1 MTTIAS
7 SHGPTEV
14 INARRTESLDAPAI
28 LDLVSNHTV
37 EQFGHVNVVH
47 LIEKANLA
55 VTLINEENEVLGFAG
70 FLDYPPLPQD
80 VCDSA
85 KWEEWMKDAK
95 YPVIEKC
102 TALNSLFLHYF
113 VAKSDYTIG
122 CATEIVRTV
131 FNAVP
136 DLHFLFLVLR
146 NNVKP
151 EQALG
156 QIFHQIEGKDGER
169 FNLYG
174 CYRHSHVPVLHIR
187 RAVVED
193 NDDLLPIF
201 LRLNDNLTQTYGDH
215 FLAELIEAQ
224 DEDNHALVAEV
235 GGKAIGFISMCSHV
249 NIDLLQKEYELASF
263 HGLRKPHPDDKLKD
277 DSPPTPPPEDPTV
290 TEAAK
295 PEEQPAEE
303 ESRAVLE
310 KSSSQETDD
319 AEDGEDPTEE
329 APSPSSG
336 IENVERQQTPFED
349 VPTPVQ
355 KPPFEPQYFGESN
368 CFSLQLFCI
377 DELYEMRSADFL
389 PQVFKLFPGKEFAV
403 ITVPHFVQEFP
414 LLQHFVRVTPKNS
427 MLVSQELYIFH
438 RGGLLHD
445 FVVRPVVTK
454 DTKQITDLVTALSA
468 TQDIL
473 NDVEIFNS
481 SRRDDDGTEVQA
493 FVAECLGQ
501 IVGVAIVRREENI
514 EYIRSHY
521 NIEDF
526 IYFNHHRR
534 DEHGHLHHF
543 SLNPVFQHY
552 TKQFF
557 KEILRQGHK
566 SCLFYPV
573 EKDCEDN
580 SKKHSL
586 ITGIN
591 YLVPVRARRQ
601 IVYPLDELNENAPS
615 ERIVDNM
622 PPYALYHIN
631 RKLTLEPKV
640 TINARIIVVGAS
652 SVGISFLETL
662 SFCPHLRFNN
672 LTLIA
677 KDGLPDKIHSAD
689 YSYTTEQLA
698 CMSLATWVNV
708 VQGNM
713 VAIDRSHKYVILEG
727 GEKVSYDYLMLCTGQ
742 QYQVP
747 KPTKVDIEEGATN
760 HIISP
765 RAIESPYPYEPP
777 VNVMTINKSMDEKQM
792 MKWITGVKEFQGKV
806 VIYGNSLDA
815 YFTLQSLLSCGVPGQ
830 NLALIQPPSSHKF
843 SEPDTFQEHG
853 LVKAVM
859 KAIEDAGV
867 EYHIDC
873 VFADW
878 QMSDVA
884 PNKISEVSFTTP
896 TKPVIIECHAF
907 LSFYP
912 KCIDAWTFKSVN
924 DACLVFDGRL
934 VIDTNFCTNDPVI
947 RAAGPLTKY
956 ARRYHAEDWS
966 NHDGYN
972 SCEIGFRLAMSV
984 LPLFDPTL
992 ESMIEENDP
1001 NDPYSKLTPIFSDCK
1016 VFHGY
1021 LPGNFEYLHVR
1032 KPGATQ
1038 AYESQLANPNHGHEI
1053 ETGSVKNGNYFR
1065 LHINQMN
1072 CVETI
1077 TCVVKAGEGLPI
1089 PVWNIT
1095 QLYNIHERYL
1105 NNLLARVE
1113 EGLIA
1118 DLFEFFREP
1127 WCMAIFHDRFRDLR
1141 QEVREL
1147 LSMPPSGGGSLS
1159 SLEAEVQQLVKE
1171 DLNISSEQKANLREF
1186 YQSIGLKKAVENRLL
1201 SFLSYNYYHLPMYA
1215 KPGMV

>member
-37 EQFGHVNVVH
+37 EQFGHVNIVH

-55 VTLINEENEVLGFAG
+55 VTLINDENEVLGFAG
-70 FLDYPPLPQD
+70 FLDYPPVPQD
-80 VCDSA
+80 ICDPA
-85 KWEEWMKDAK
+85 KWDDWMKDSE

-102 TALNSLFLHYF
+102 TPLNSLFLHYF

-136 DLHFLFLVLR
+136 DLHFLFLILR
-146 NNVKP
+146 NNVRP

-156 QIFHQIEGKDGER
+156 QIFEQIEGKKDGER
-169 FNLYG
+169 YNLYG

-201 LRLNDNLTQTYGDH
+201 TRLNNTLTQNYGDH

-224 DEDNHALVAEV
+224 DEDNHALIAEV

-249 NIDLLQKEYELASF
+249 NIDLLQKEFELAPF
-263 HGLRKPHPDDKLKD
+263 HGLKKPHPDDKLVD
-277 DSPPTPPPEDPTV
+277 DSPPTPEPPVQEPV
-290 TEAAK
+290 SEAEL
-295 PEEQPAEE
+295 PQE
-303 ESRAVLE
+303 ESKNTLARE
-310 KSSSQETDD
+310 SSQET
-319 AEDGEDPTEE
+319 EDGVESPVVETPT
-329 APSPSSG
+329 PSAG
-336 IENVERQQTPFED
+336 IDNANRSQTPIETAP
-349 VPTPVQ
+349 PTVVHR
-355 KPPFEPQYFGESN
+355 PPFEPQYFGESN

-377 DELYEMRSADFL
+377 DELFEMRSADFL
-389 PQVFKLFPGKEFAV
+389 PEVFKLFPGKEFAV

-427 MLVSQELYIFH
+427 KLVSQELYIFH

-454 DTKQITDLVTALSA
+454 DTEQITNLVTSLSA
-468 TQDIL
+468 NLDIL
-473 NDVEIFNS
+473 KDIEIFNAA
-481 SRRDDDGTEVQA
+481 RRDFHGLEVHA

-501 IVGVAIVRREENI
+501 IVGVAIVRREEEI

-534 DEHGHLHHF
+534 DEHGHIHHF
-543 SLNPVFQHY
+543 CLNPVFQHY

-566 SCLFYPV
+566 SCLYYPV
-573 EKDCEDN
+573 EQN
-580 SKKHSL
+580 SDENTKKHSL

-601 IVYPLDELNENAPS
+601 IVYPLDELKQNAPS
-615 ERIVDNM
+615 QRIVKKM

-640 TINARIIVVGAS
+640 TINARIVVVGAS

-677 KDGLPDKIHSAD
+677 KDGLPDTIHSAD
-689 YSYTTEQLA
+689 YSYTSEQLA

-713 VAIDRSHKYVILEG
+713 VAIERSHKYVILED
-727 GEKVSYDYLMLCTGQ
+727 GERVSYDYLMLCTGQ

-747 KPTKVDIEEGATN
+747 KPTNADIEDGATN
-760 HIISP
+760 HNISP
-765 RAIESPYPYEPP
+765 RAIESPYLYQLPD
-777 VNVMTINKSMDEKQM
+777 NVMTINKAMDEKRM
-792 MKWITGVKEFQGKV
+792 MSWITGVKDFQGKV

-830 NLALIQPPSSHKF
+830 NIALIQPPTSHKF
-843 SEPDTFQEHG
+843 TEPDTFQEPG

-859 KAIEDAGV
+859 AAMKEAGV
-867 EYHIDC
+867 EHHIDC
-873 VFADW
+873 IFADW
-878 QMSDVA
+878 KMDDSSSS
-884 PNKISEVSFTTP
+884 KITEVSFTTP
-896 TKPVIIECHAF
+896 TKPITITCHGF

-912 KCIDAWTFKSVN
+912 KCIDAWTFKSAN

-934 VIDTNFCTNDPVI
+934 VIDANFCTNDPVI

-992 ESMIEENDP
+992 EALIEEHDP

-1016 VFHGY
+1016 VFHGF
-1021 LPGNFEYLHVR
+1021 LPGNLEYLHVR

-1038 AYESQLANPNHGHEI
+1038 AYESQLANPNHGQEV
-1053 ETGSVKNGNYFR
+1053 ETGSVENGNYFR
-1065 LHINQMN
+1065 LHINQLN

-1077 TCVVKAGEGLPI
+1077 TCVVKADKGLPI
-1089 PVWNIT
+1089 PVSNII

-1113 EGLIA
+1113 EGLIQ
-1118 DLFEFFREP
+1118 DLFEFFGEP
-1127 WCMAIFHDRFRDLR
+1127 WSMAIFHDRFRDLR

-1147 LSMPPSGGGSLS
+1147 LSMPPSAGGNIS
-1159 SLEAEVQQLVKE
+1159 SLETEVQQLIKE
-1171 DLNISSEQKANLREF
+1171 DLNISTEQRQNLRQF
-1186 YQSIGLKKAVENRLL
+1186 YESIGLKQAVEKRLL
-1201 SFLSYNYYHLPMYA
+1201 SFLGYNYYHLPMYA